1 MRFQRVK
8 STIRRYE
15 RIAFYWYMGTG
26 QFLKCCQCKEQYI
39 AYLRFRKN
47 LKRHLQPN
55 SIYMKEWEY
64 IQQQQ
69 REKP

>member
-1 MRFQRVK
+1 MKFQRVK

-15 RIAFYWYMGTG
+15 RFAFYWYMSTG
-26 QFLKCCQCKEQYI
+26 QFLEYPQCKEQHI
-39 AYLRFRKN
+39 AFLRFRKN

-64 IQQQQ
+64 LQ